1 MGGYTPRSAVRLN
14 VTRFHGRDAG
24 GAAGPLVPGA
34 RLGWAHGPWEGV
46 QGGEGRGLSV
56 GMVGQG
62 VGHHQAPRLFH
73 GGLGI
78 VMLIKAIV
86 VAVLHD
92 A

>member
-1 MGGYTPRSAVRLN
+1 
-14 VTRFHGRDAG
+14 
-24 GAAGPLVPGA
+24 
-34 RLGWAHGPWEGV
+34 
-46 QGGEGRGLSV
+46 
-56 GMVGQG
+56 MVGQG

-78 VMLIKAIV
+78 VMRIKAIV